1 MKKICI
7 ILAAMLL
14 CLAMTAY
21 AEPAENAEALSLVGV
36 TVGDTYENAM
46 FGIGC
51 KLEGWTYST
60 AEEIAQINQVAED
73 LLGEKAAEMLKQ
85 GASLITMLAKSP
97 NALQNVNFQAS
108 DASQLKD
115 LFETYGFAA
124 VIGSSTSV
132 YKQQLEEA
140 GFTDV
145 ECSATAVTV
154 GGQDFPAIYGEY
166 KLQGILMYYKQFWMV
181 EGDYMASFTITT
193 ALQDSTDDIVSCFYL
208 LPQDELQ
215 LTQDEQPAG

>member
-14 CLAMTAY
+14 CLAVTAC
-21 AEPAENAEALSLVGV
+21 AEPAENAEAPSLIGV
-36 TVGDTYENAM
+36 TEGDTYENAM

-60 AEEIAQINQVAED
+60 AEEIAQINQVAEE

-140 GFTDV
+140 GCITSSSGWSKGITWPASPSPPP
-145 ECSATAVTV
+145 CRTARTTSSA
-154 GGQDFPAIYGEY
+154 
-166 KLQGILMYYKQFWMV
+166 
-181 EGDYMASFTITT
+181 AST
-193 ALQDSTDDIVSCFYL
+193 CCRRMNCN
-208 LPQDELQ
+208 
-215 LTQDEQPAG
+215 

>member
-14 CLAMTAY
+14 CLAVTAY
-21 AEPAENAEALSLVGV
+21 AEPAETAEAPSPVGV

-60 AEEIAQINQVAED
+60 AEEIAQLNQVAED

-108 DASQLKD
+108 DASMMMD
-115 LFETYGFAA
+115 AIETYGLAA
-124 VIGSSTSV
+124 VIGSSTGA

-145 ECSATAVTV
+145 ECSATAVTI
-154 GGQDFPAIYGEY
+154 GGKDFP
-166 KLQGILMYYKQFWMV
+166 V
-181 EGDYMASFTITT
+181 
-193 ALQDSTDDIVSCFYL
+193 
-208 LPQDELQ
+208 LPG
-215 LTQDEQPAG
+215 PF